1 MRADSEP
8 HACGRVEFRGA
19 HYPVVVVSLLAA
31 LMLTAL
37 LRAWFTLAQQKR
49 SLENLVDLDPLTN
62 LRNRRSLHSSI

>member
-1 MRADSEP
+1 M
-8 HACGRVEFRGA
+8 
-19 HYPVVVVSLLAA
+19 VVSLLAA